1 MKLIF
6 SILSSVLLFAQ
17 SYSQNSEFSYE
28 GVSIK
33 WENDWEMSEQDP
45 MDGDG
50 YYLALEKTGEDES
63 GLVAITWINV
73 DLEESAFLAIF
84 QEQFY
89 SSFNNQAEIN
99 FSEFYET
106 KFAEIN
112 ALATDFEFDLF
123 GLHHR
128 GTIYTFRLNGK
139 SFGILKQEATED
151 AAKNAAG
158 FKKIENNFKVI

>member
-6 SILSSVLLFAQ
+6 CILSSVLLFAQ

-99 FSEFYET
+99 FSEFRSEEHT
-106 KFAEIN
+106 SE
-112 ALATDFEFDLF
+112 LQS
-123 GLHHR
+123 R
-128 GTIYTFRLNGK
+128 
-139 SFGILKQEATED
+139 
-151 AAKNAAG
+151 
-158 FKKIENNFKVI
+158 ENLVC